1 MKTLTIKDLAREQ
14 ELDAGRMALVRGG
27 YNMGTTFCPSSYVLC
42 PPPYGMPGSSD
53 SSVHATQDLRQAQQ
67 VFNDTAN
74 GSAFLSGVD
83 VTNKTKQFGQNNI
96 SVGY

>member
-27 YNMGTTFCPSSYVLC
+27 YNMGTSYCPPSYAFC
-42 PPPYGMPGSSD
+42 PPPYGIPGSSD
-53 SSVHATQDLRQAQQ
+53 SSLHATQDLRQGQQ

-74 GSAFLSGVD
+74 DSAFLSGID
-83 VTNKTKQFGQNNI
+83 VSNKTKQFGQNNI